1 MSVFHSRRPSIA
13 GQIHHSL
20 TLERCRIVEKLVM
33 KKFEDPEFIQSTRK
47 HSCAKQIIAMKDA
60 WCTPCVKARS
70 FCICYFILFLKQL
83 CDTDVLQM
91 RKKPETK
98 ET

>member
-33 KKFEDPEFIQSTRK
+33 KKFEDPELNPAPATYELEELLGFFGL
-47 HSCAKQIIAMKDA
+47 
-60 WCTPCVKARS
+60 W
-70 FCICYFILFLKQL
+70 FLSHL
-83 CDTDVLQM
+83 
-91 RKKPETK
+91 
-98 ET
+98 